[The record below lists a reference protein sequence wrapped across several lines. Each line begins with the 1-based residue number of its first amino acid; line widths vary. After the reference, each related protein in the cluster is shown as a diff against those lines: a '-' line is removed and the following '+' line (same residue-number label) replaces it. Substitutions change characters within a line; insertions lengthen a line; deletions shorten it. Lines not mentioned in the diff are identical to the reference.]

1 MRTFVLTDDEMYMK
15 LCAVADCA
23 DPKAILECQNVETFK
38 VFNPVHKTFMQHG
51 CLGLGFPLKGS
62 VVFSH
67 KWYI

>member
-38 VFNPVHKTFMQHG
+38 EKCKDGNYRKTKKSFVARVT
-51 CLGLGFPLKGS
+51 S
-62 VVFSH
+62 
-67 KWYI
+67 I